1 MHLLYFLLIGLF
13 AGFLAGIIMKGRGM
27 GFLGNLVVGVVGAY
41 IGGFLF
47 RIIGLSAYGLLG
59 NIIMATAG
67 AVVPVSYTHLTL
79 PTN

>member
-67 AVVPVSYTHLTL
+67 AVVLLWIIGLVKKG
-79 PTN
+79 